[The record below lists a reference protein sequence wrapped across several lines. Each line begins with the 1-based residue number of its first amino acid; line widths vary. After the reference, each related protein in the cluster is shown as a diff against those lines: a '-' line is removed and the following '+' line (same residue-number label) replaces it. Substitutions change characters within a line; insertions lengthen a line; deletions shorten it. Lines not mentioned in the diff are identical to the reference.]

1 MKNQE
6 PENIIIHDIRGQI
19 CPSCLLFTLRE
30 VNEQRSAL
38 KNNNLQI
45 LIKTD
50 NRDATTTIPDAV
62 SSMGYDSTVEK
73 KEGYYE
79 IRIMTQKNQKQSD

>member
-1 MKNQE
+1 MKKQK

-30 VNEQRSAL
+30 VNAQKAAFKEG
-38 KNNNLQI
+38 NTQI
-45 LIKTD
+45 IIQTD
-50 NRDATTTIPDAV
+50 NREATTTIPEAI
-62 SSMGYDSTVEK
+62 SSMGYTCTIGK

-79 IRIMTQKNQKQSD
+79 ILVTPHKKQK

>member
-1 MKNQE
+1 M
-6 PENIIIHDIRGQI
+6 
-19 CPSCLLFTLRE
+19 LFTLRE

-45 LIKTD
+45 VIKTD

-62 SSMGYDSTVEK
+62 FSMGYDATVEK

-79 IRIMTQKNQKQSD
+79 ITIMTQINQK

>member
-1 MKNQE
+1 MKDQE
-6 PENIIIHDIRGQI
+6 PENIITHDIRGQI

-30 VNEQRSAL
+30 VNEQ
-38 KNNNLQI
+38 KDTFKDGNTQI
-45 LIKTD
+45 IIKTD

-62 SSMGYDSTVEK
+62 SSMGHYCSVEK

-79 IRIMTQKNQKQSD
+79 IKITPRKKQN

>member
-1 MKNQE
+1 MKDQE
-6 PENIIIHDIRGQI
+6 PENIIVHDIRGQI

-38 KNNNLQI
+38 KNDNLQI
-45 LIKTD
+45 VIKTD

-62 SSMGYDSTVEK
+62 SRMGYDSTVEK

-79 IRIMTQKNQKQSD
+79 IRILPHTR

>member
-1 MKNQE
+1 MKDQE
-6 PENIIIHDIRGQI
+6 YENTIIHDIRGQI

-30 VNEQRSAL
+30 VNKKQSVL
-38 KNNNLQI
+38 KEGKTQI

-50 NRDATTTIPDAV
+50 NRDATSTIPDTI

-79 IRIMTQKNQKQSD
+79 IRITPQQNQKLSD

>member
-50 NRDATTTIPDAV
+50 NRDATTTIPDAL